1 MVHMSEIAN
10 LREFDWFLFAAIVL
24 PGFLSIQVWT
34 LIHPSEDRLLKDVLL
49 DAVAF
54 SVVNAALL
62 WIPISLAP
70 QVETLWLRWVLIL
83 LIFVVAPLSWP
94 KLLDVL
100 LTKAASRGW
109 ILSRHRTAWDDFFA
123 RRRPCWVIV
132 HLADGRRIGGYFGA
146 KSYATLFPQSGH
158 IYIEELWSLN
168 EETGAFETAVP
179 DSNGIVL
186 RPGDY
191 HFVEIKGVQETS

>member
-1 MVHMSEIAN
+1 MTDVAD
-10 LREFDWFLFAAIVL
+10 LRDFDWFLFAAVVL

-49 DAVAF
+49 DAIAF

-62 WIPISLAP
+62 WVPISIAP
-70 QVETLWLRWVLIL
+70 AVESVWLRWTLIVV
-83 LIFVVAPLSWP
+83 IFIIAPLSWP
-94 KLLDVL
+94 KLLDL
-100 LTKAASRGW
+100 LLAEAADNGW

-132 HLADGRRIGGYFGA
+132 HLADGRRIGGYFGS

-158 IYIEELWSLN
+158 IYIEELWTLN

-179 DSNGIVL
+179 DSNGILL

-191 HFVEIKGVQETS
+191 HFVEIKGIQEAP

>member
-1 MVHMSEIAN
+1 MSEIAN
-10 LREFDWFLFAAIVL
+10 LREFDWFLFAAFVL

-54 SVVNAALL
+54 SVINAALL
-62 WIPISLAP
+62 WIPISIAP
-70 QVETLWLRWVLIL
+70 QVEALWLRWILIL

-100 LTKAASRGW
+100 LTKAANKGW

-123 RRRPCWVIV
+123 RRRPCWIIV

-158 IYIEELWSLN
+158 IYIEELWTLN

-191 HFVEIKGVQETS
+191 HFVEIKGVQEIS